1 MSLQKLNE
9 LGETVVKMDQ
19 QIYKL
24 QSKRINKLMELH
36 DIVDKFEGLAL
47 TDILTTLGVSLSNLV
62 AIKIGGRTG
71 HNLHTNYCR
80 ITLWVENGIVKE
92 VDMDQQVW
100 RTDEP
105 QRI

>member
-24 QSKRINKLMELH
+24 QSKRINKLM
-36 DIVDKFEGLAL
+36 DIYRIVESLEGMSTTEA
-47 TDILTTLGVSLSNLV
+47 ITTLGVSLSNLV